1 MAFTTLSSWALL
13 VWEELHQRGHDAD
26 ALFHQAGLDPARLKD
41 PNARFPVEKLRCMW
55 AAARAQAQDPA
66 LGVAIGMRWNPTTFH
81 ALGYAWLASATLAEG
96 FHRLARYGRLVS
108 DQHQGELT
116 LSGMEYHYRITPRT
130 PENDPDPTA
139 VEAITVAIVKMC
151 RMLAG
156 EGFSPLEI
164 ILPMAPRPSVLPL
177 ETNLRA
183 PLKFGDQ
190 TLELVLARGDME
202 KPLRS
207 ANPELSRLNEQIVVK
222 HLSQLDKD
230 SLGLQ
235 VQHRIAEAL
244 PSGRVTEDDIA
255 QALHLSN
262 RTLQRRLAEEGN
274 SFGDILQNTRRELAQ
289 NYLRDSQLSI
299 NEIAYLL
306 GFSEQAN
313 FTRACKRWFGQSPS
327 EFRKQLAVAV

>member
-13 VWEELHQRGHDAD
+13 VWEELHQRGLDAD

-41 PNARFPVEKLRCMW
+41 PNARFPAEKLHRMW
-55 AAARAQAQDPA
+55 VAARELTHDPA
-66 LGVAIGMRWNPTTFH
+66 LGVAIGLRWNPTTFH
-81 ALGYAWLASATLAEG
+81 ALGYAWLASSTLAEA
-96 FHRLARYGRLVS
+96 FHRLARYGRLIS
-108 DQHQGELT
+108 DQYQGELT
-116 LSGMEYHYRITPRT
+116 LAGMEYRYRLTPR
-130 PENDPDPTA
+130 N
-139 VEAITVAIVKMC
+139 VEAHPDEAAVAAYTIALVKMC
-151 RMLAG
+151 RMLLG

-164 ILPMAPRPSVLPL
+164 TLPVAPGPGILPL
-177 ETNLRA
+177 EINLRA

-190 TLELVLARGDME
+190 LLELVLARADME

-207 ANPELSRLNEQIVVK
+207 ANPELSRMNEQIAVK

-235 VQHRIAEAL
+235 VQNRIADAL
-244 PSGRVTEDDIA
+244 PSGRITEDDIA
-255 QALHLSN
+255 QSLHLSQ
-262 RTLQRRLAEEGN
+262 RTLQRRLAEEGQ

-313 FTRACKRWFGQSPS
+313 FTRACKRWFGQAPS
-327 EFRKQLAVAV
+327 EYRRQLAEAV